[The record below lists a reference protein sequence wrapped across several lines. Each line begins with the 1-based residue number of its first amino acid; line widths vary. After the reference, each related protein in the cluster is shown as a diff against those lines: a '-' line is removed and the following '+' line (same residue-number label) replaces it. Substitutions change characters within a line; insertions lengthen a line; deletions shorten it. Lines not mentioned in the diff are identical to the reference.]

1 MPSSSSAGVRA
12 SELQPTGK
20 GIRPSSRDLESDGRF
35 STLTIGYEQPEP
47 VLLREFRRR
56 LTRWLEQGGVS
67 DQARHAILL
76 AGHGPPQTGRA
87 CRLRAADH
95 RLGHVEHDAIS
106 TEVMSGGAWGAHL
119 QPASEERGRGLA

>member
-35 STLTIGYEQPEP
+35 STLTMGYEQPEP

-56 LTRWLEQGGVS
+56 LTRWLDDPQY
-67 DQARHAILL
+67 ARTALRSL
-76 AGHGPPQTGRA
+76 RVPPFSAMSLGR
-87 CRLRAADH
+87 
-95 RLGHVEHDAIS
+95 
-106 TEVMSGGAWGAHL
+106 
-119 QPASEERGRGLA
+119 EE

>member
-35 STLTIGYEQPEP
+35 STLTMGYEQPEP

-95 RLGHVEHDAIS
+95 RLGACRTRRDLDR
-106 TEVMSGGAWGAHL
+106 GD
-119 QPASEERGRGLA
+119 ERGSLGRASATGI